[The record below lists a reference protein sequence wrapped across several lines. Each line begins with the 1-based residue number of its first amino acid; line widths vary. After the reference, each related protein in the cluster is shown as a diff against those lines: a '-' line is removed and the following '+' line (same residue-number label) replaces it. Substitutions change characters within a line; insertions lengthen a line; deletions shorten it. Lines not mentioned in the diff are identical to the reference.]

1 MGAISPAAS
10 TALTGLAAF
19 APVVRESLPLISG
32 AANIFSG
39 VQNLVNSPDE
49 QAEDN
54 YIEQQRLEL
63 RQLQERQ
70 NAQLKAQQQDAAL
83 EREKLAA
90 EAKNAEENRLS
101 ALRRAVARQRASFG
115 ATGLSANEGSAE
127 AVLLGLF
134 EETDQDRQQRERL
147 DTLRNRALDN
157 DLTSTQSLNVLQR
170 SHLAQQQRLERIAK
184 GY

>member
-39 VQNLVNSPDE
+39 VQNLVGGEAENREDE
-49 QAEDN
+49 FLA
-54 YIEQQRLEL
+54 QQRLEL

-70 NAQLKAQQQDAAL
+70 NAQLKTQQQETAL
-83 EREKLAA
+83 SREKLAA
-90 EAKNAEENRLS
+90 EAKSAEENRLA

-157 DLTSTQSLNVLQR
+157 NLSSTQSLNVLQR
-170 SHLAQQQRLERIAK
+170 SQLSQQQKLERIAK

>member
-1 MGAISPAAS
+1 
-10 TALTGLAAF
+10 TAL
-19 APVVRESLPLISG
+19 S
-32 AANIFSG
+32 
-39 VQNLVNSPDE
+39 
-49 QAEDN
+49 
-54 YIEQQRLEL
+54 
-63 RQLQERQ
+63 
-70 NAQLKAQQQDAAL
+70 
-83 EREKLAA
+83 REKLAA

-157 DLTSTQSLNVLQR
+157 DLASTQSLNVLQR
-170 SHLAQQQRLERIAK
+170 SQLAQQQRLERIAK

>member
-39 VQNLVNSPDE
+39 VQNLVYSPDE
-49 QAEDN
+49 QEDN

-70 NAQLKAQQQDAAL
+70 NAQLKAQQQETAL
-83 EREKLAA
+83 SREKLAA

-115 ATGLSANEGSAE
+115 ATGLSANE

-157 DLTSTQSLNVLQR
+157 DLASTQSLNVLQR
-170 SHLAQQQRLERIAK
+170 SQLAQQQRLERIAK

>member
-49 QAEDN
+49 QEDN

-70 NAQLKAQQQDAAL
+70 NAQLKAQQQETAL
-83 EREKLAA
+83 SREKLAA

-157 DLTSTQSLNVLQR
+157 DLASTQSLNVLQR
-170 SHLAQQQRLERIAK
+170 SQLAQQQRLERIAK